1 MIKSAAITAESEE
14 IMNSKFKQT
23 AKRLLS
29 GFIATATAVT
39 MCFPK
44 SPQWQRIS
52 DAIPTPCLRVH
63 PPRER
68 LRRPHRIS
76 V

>member
-39 MCFPK
+39 MLPEI
-44 SPQWQRIS
+44 PQWQRIS